1 MTRRTPQL
9 FPPNVRV
16 AGVASAPQ
24 AALPPP
30 ADIDRAKRK
39 ALGLS
44 HPFAAWTRSPAKGV
58 MIHAAD
64 RLGAEDTIVLN
75 RDAPKRRDQ
84 IATFL
89 AGAPAEVRDAAVARS
104 EDGLGDVMAR
114 FVYSD
119 ESVDS
124 YNSTLRADGYE
135 LSDFKRN
142 PVILFVHNSRGF
154 PVGQDQGVYVDQ
166 QRRAL
171 IGTPRF
177 LSAELDPFAAK
188 VGRFVAARILR
199 AVSVGFEP
207 LEWQVND
214 TRDDGNGIFVP
225 VDFTRQLLR
234 EVSVCPVPA
243 NRNAL
248 LDEKRLGEVGL
259 GLDDVAT
266 LVEDMLDGTGHAF
279 LPRADLEALRAA
291 TRGTKVMIDMSDVG
305 LGCFELVR
313 APAPGEE
320 EEEKPEDKDPAA
332 EPATAEGEPV
342 AEEPSAE
349 EDMLARCPACGYES
363 ASAEFKPM
371 APEEPAQGEAAAAPL
386 DRASVT
392 SDPAVQAQLRSLVNG
407 LADEIQAA
415 EHRDNGRLP

>member
-1 MTRRTPQL
+1 MTRRTPKL
-9 FPPNVRV
+9 FPPNARV
-16 AGVASAPQ
+16 AGAAPAPQFSAP
-24 AALPPP
+24 PPP
-30 ADIDRAKRK
+30 VDIDRAKRK

-44 HPFAAWTRSPAKGV
+44 HPFAAWTRAPAKGV

-75 RDAPKRRDQ
+75 RDAAKRRDQ

-89 AGAPAEVRDAAVARS
+89 AAAPAEVRDAAVSRS
-104 EDGLGDVMAR
+104 EDGMGDVMAR

-166 QRRAL
+166 ARRAL

-207 LEWQVND
+207 LEWRVNE
-214 TRDDGNGIFVP
+214 TRDDGQGIFVP

-320 EEEKPEDKDPAA
+320 PAAENPA

-342 AEEPSAE
+342 VEEPSAE
-349 EDMLARCPACGYES
+349 EEMLARCPACGYES
-363 ASAEFKPM
+363 GSSEFQPM
-371 APEEPAQGEAAAAPL
+371 APEEPAPGQASAAPL
-386 DRASVT
+386 DRASVA
-392 SDPAVQAQLRSLVNG
+392 SDPAVQAQLRTLVNG

-415 EHRDNGRLP
+415 EHQDDGRLP